1 MSLADRLR
9 RRALRLLLPEPPGVV
24 RSEPSRIAS
33 LHDEPHPPSE
43 RLLDVALAAC
53 AAARTIDLAH
63 LAGRGPDGPRY
74 LNLWPGEHYRLLAGL
89 VRVAQPRTV
98 VEIGT
103 GAGWSALAI
112 LTELPAGGRLVTFD
126 LVDWQAYAGGALRQ
140 SDFAD
145 GRLTQK
151 LADLSEPAHL
161 AASSELLQSAELIVV
176 DGPKDGRF
184 EPAFVAALERLGL
197 PGAPLVFFDD
207 TRFITMLGLWRSLAH
222 PKLDLTSFGHW
233 SGSGLV
239 DWR

>member
-9 RRALRLLLPEPPGVV
+9 RRLLRLLLPEPPGVV

-43 RLLDVALAAC
+43 RLLEVALAAC
-53 AAARTIDLAH
+53 AAARGIDLGH
-63 LAGRGPDGPRY
+63 LAGRGPDGPLY

-89 VRVAQPRTV
+89 VRVTRSRTV

-103 GAGWSALAI
+103 GAGWSALAM
-112 LTELPAGGRLVTFD
+112 LTELPADGRLVTFD
-126 LVDWQAYAGGALRQ
+126 LVDWRAYPGGALRE

-145 GRLTQK
+145 GRLRQE
-151 LADLSEPAHL
+151 LGDLSEPARL
-161 AASSELLQSAELIVV
+161 AAQADLIQSAELLVV

-184 EPAFVAALERLGL
+184 EPAFVSALERLGL
-197 PGAPLVFFDD
+197 PRAPLVLFDD
-207 TRFITMLGLWRSLAH
+207 TRFMTMLGLWRSLRH

-239 DWR
+239 DWC